1 MHDDEVFL
9 REVETSDARFKVS
22 TRAVAAD
29 LGAVFGRIRQP
40 VQQWPWPARLDHAL
54 GTRPVFEIL
63 VEGPRGDVRGWLKSL
78 RQLTHTL
85 FLTPRG
91 HAWLRWHWDHVH
103 NDDRRP
109 ELLRRLNA
117 HSRLA
122 RIKSRYWEQP
132 WYLDDDGEE

>member
-1 MHDDEVFL
+1 MDDDGTFL
-9 REVETSDARFKVS
+9 REVETGDARFKVS

-29 LGAVFGRIRQP
+29 LSATFGRIRQP
-40 VQQWPWPARLDHAL
+40 VHQWPWPARLDHAL

-78 RQLTHTL
+78 RQLAGN

-91 HAWLRWHWDHVH
+91 RAWLRWHWDHVH

-109 ELLRRLNA
+109 ELLRKLNA
-117 HSRLA
+117 QSRLA
-122 RIKSRYWEQP
+122 RIKSRYWETN
-132 WYLDDDGEE
+132 WYLADE